1 MEDAQR
7 KAILIGV
14 GIGAVGYILGRLS
27 CFDDIQNARIQGF
40 KNGWMMRKTLMETLD
55 NVRAESESSS
65 NDTTDTTTTP
75 LELPTPTLSQVTE
88 TVKNLAPDL
97 PTLSI
102 PKKSKDEVDC
112 FGDSGNGLA
121 RLSLQEGEKTT

>member
-1 MEDAQR
+1 MDDAQR

-65 NDTTDTTTTP
+65 NDTTDTTTSGLGTP
-75 LELPTPTLSQVTE
+75 DADSLASHADGGELSTG
-88 TVKNLAPDL
+88 LADFEH
-97 PTLSI
+97 SEEI
-102 PKKSKDEVDC
+102 EDEVDC

-121 RLSLQEGEKTT
+121 RLSLQEGEKAT